1 MSRRKLPSALAR
13 LIAAWGGLTWIACGI
28 GPGLI
33 MMVHSP
39 VEFMVEELMPG
50 YVTSMSAPMPH
61 EGSGDIA
68 ISVRAFRPVAIAG
81 DYQVAAGIPM
91 SESIDAGHDLVPA
104 ILLLSVLAAW
114 PHRGFRKGLW
124 SFGWGALSCL
134 PLLIWTVSVHIAG
147 LFEINLQRVASA
159 CHLVREKPW
168 FLSQFIF
175 FESGG
180 SWLIALLLAT
190 AIAMSVN
197 SRPR

>member
-1 MSRRKLPSALAR
+1 MLPSALAR
-13 LIAAWGGLTWIACGI
+13 LIVAWGGLTWIAWGI

-33 MMVHSP
+33 MTARSP
-39 VEFMVEELMPG
+39 IECLVEDLMPG
-50 YVTSMSAPMPH
+50 YVTSMSAPVQH
-61 EGSGDIA
+61 DGSGDVA
-68 ISVRAFRPVAIAG
+68 ISVHAFRPVSIAG

-91 SESIDAGHDLVPA
+91 TEGIDAGHDLVPA
-104 ILLLSVLAAW
+104 ILLLSMLAAW
-114 PHRGFRKGLW
+114 PHRGFSNGLW

-159 CHLVREKPW
+159 CHLVRAKPW

-190 AIAMSVN
+190 TIAMSVN
-197 SRPR
+197 SRPK